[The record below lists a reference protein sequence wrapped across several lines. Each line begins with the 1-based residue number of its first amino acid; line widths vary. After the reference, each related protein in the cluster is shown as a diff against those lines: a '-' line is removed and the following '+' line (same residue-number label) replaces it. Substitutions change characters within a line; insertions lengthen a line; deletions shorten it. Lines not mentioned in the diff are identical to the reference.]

1 MDKLDKKTII
11 DKCLRYVDKYLEY
24 CDEASTPF
32 VCALKSEKGGV
43 DKIKKFVLNRAIQ
56 TGFPVGKCIM
66 DMERTL
72 NPEYVDF

>member
-43 DKIKKFVLNRAIQ
+43 DKIKKFD
-56 TGFPVGKCIM
+56 T
-66 DMERTL
+66 T
-72 NPEYVDF
+72 